1 MELALQAEIAGA
13 CEKWAVR
20 SERSEVDGVV
30 GSRRSRATAQ
40 HVDSDVLV
48 WCEVFEGGVHDGTQV
63 DTAEVAGEGAEGVLR
78 VRIVDVEAGLAEH
91 RDFDA
96 DGSHFFG

>member
-1 MELALQAEIAGA
+1 M
-13 CEKWAVR
+13 
-20 SERSEVDGVV
+20 
-30 GSRRSRATAQ
+30 
-40 HVDSDVLV
+40 

-96 DGSHFFG
+96 DRSHFFGGKTLGFVDGPTQIARHIHPQRRAIPHGLLSEVSCWGGPE